1 MEEIKQGFMSMN
13 NGLKNVF
20 GKEAN
25 WEKVVQSID
34 TNDDGLIDYDEFMT
48 AASDRV
54 KLLNDQNLKNAFKV
68 LDASGDGFIT
78 AHELQE
84 AFMRGNMKNDL
95 PSRGIKFNEKYWQK
109 LLSKID
115 TDKDGQISFEEFKA
129 YMLDLN
135 QQGQ

>member
-1 MEEIKQGFMSMN
+1 M
-13 NGLKNVF
+13 
-20 GKEAN
+20 
-25 WEKVVQSID
+25 
-34 TNDDGLIDYDEFMT
+34 
-48 AASDRV
+48 
-54 KLLNDQNLKNAFKV
+54 

-78 AHELQE
+78 ADELQE

-135 QQGQ
+135 